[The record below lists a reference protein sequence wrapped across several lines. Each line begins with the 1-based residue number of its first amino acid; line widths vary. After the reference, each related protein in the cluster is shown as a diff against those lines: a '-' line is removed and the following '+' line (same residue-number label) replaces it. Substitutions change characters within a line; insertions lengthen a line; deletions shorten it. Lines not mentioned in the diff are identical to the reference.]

1 MLRGDD
7 LPGPDRLED
16 LAAQFQDNCAIPC
29 QLDVSG
35 DARPLGSEA
44 RLAVYRVAQEALT
57 NITRHARPDHVDVR
71 LRYEPSATRLTIE
84 DFAREPGTGEQ
95 TPPVGGGYGLT
106 GMRERAE
113 LLGGTLTAQKTRG
126 GFRVELELPA

>member
-1 MLRGDD
+1 
-7 LPGPDRLED
+7 
-16 LAAQFQDNCAIPC
+16 
-29 QLDVSG
+29 VSG

-57 NITRHARPDHVDVR
+57 NITRHAHPDHVDVR

-84 DFAREPGTGEQ
+84 DFAREAGTGKQ
-95 TPPVGGGYGLT
+95 TRSGDGGGYGLT

-113 LLGGTLTAQKTRG
+113 LLGGTLTAQKTCS